1 MTRSTN
7 AFCQGALGAAR
18 REDKGGLL
26 DEFCRTTGYH
36 RFSPREGWSSARTG
50 GPEMTIEEVLV
61 QAARRDFGAVLDRHE
76 AAVVEAAT
84 LEGYWATLRGLSI
97 GQWPPDEVIGLI
109 SSIDTVLAAVETR
122 HGLGTWCR
130 GQRIELR
137 GQATRLLGEEGRL
150 VIPTQWTPL

>member
-1 MTRSTN
+1 
-7 AFCQGALGAAR
+7 
-18 REDKGGLL
+18 
-26 DEFCRTTGYH
+26 
-36 RFSPREGWSSARTG
+36 
-50 GPEMTIEEVLV
+50 
-61 QAARRDFGAVLDRHE
+61 
-76 AAVVEAAT
+76 
-84 LEGYWATLRGLSI
+84 LESRWATLRALAPDS
-97 GQWPPDEVIGLI
+97 WPPDAVIGLI